1 MQPPGL
7 GKAPKRRRQC
17 EDFAPNNEGIR
28 PSGERGAKK
37 YGRRASGR
45 CQRAGGNVKILLP
58 DTKAQGLAGEGE
70 QINATAGPRES
81 AKEAA
86 AM

>member
-1 MQPPGL
+1 MQPPGP

-17 EDFAPNNEGIR
+17 EDFAPRYEDTR
-28 PSGERGAKK
+28 PNRERGAKK
-37 YGRRASGR
+37 FGRRAPGR
-45 CQRAGGNVKILLP
+45 RQRAGGNVKILLP

-70 QINATAGPRES
+70 QINATAEPRGG